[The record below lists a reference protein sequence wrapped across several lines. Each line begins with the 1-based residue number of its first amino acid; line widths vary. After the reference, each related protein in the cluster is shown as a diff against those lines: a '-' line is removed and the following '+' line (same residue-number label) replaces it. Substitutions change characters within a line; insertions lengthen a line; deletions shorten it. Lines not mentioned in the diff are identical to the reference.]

1 MVFQFLHHFLID
13 PPLHTLSTDRRW
25 RHHVAGKLKRI
36 KRRILMAFVIAIVT
50 TVITASFA
58 EAIVQWAAPVGFPHP
73 CEVTPGVVHP
83 IKVNV
88 VFIDI
93 INHICIVVK

>member
-1 MVFQFLHHFLID
+1 
-13 PPLHTLSTDRRW
+13 
-25 RHHVAGKLKRI
+25 
-36 KRRILMAFVIAIVT
+36 MAFVITIVT

-58 EAIVQWAAPVGFPHP
+58 EAIVQWAAPVGFSHP

-83 IKVNV
+83 VKVNM

-93 INHICIVVK
+93 INHIRIAVK